1 MKTNPPIATKIPFTH
16 QEHGHQRLDPYYW
29 LNQRENQ
36 DVINYLNAENEYTS
50 AVMSDTT
57 DLQELLY
64 DEMVGRIKQTDMS
77 VPVALNGYT
86 YYTRYEEGQEYPII
100 CRKALTDN
108 AQEEIMLDGNKMAE
122 GLAFFHIGS
131 WQVSPDNKLLA
142 YTIDTVSRRQY
153 HVHVKSLETGELLVD
168 DISNTSGD
176 VTWAND
182 NRTLFYSRKDE
193 TLRPFQII
201 RHVLGLEENTDEVVY
216 EEKDSTFDTFVF
228 KTKSDKYLVIGTE
241 STLSSEYRILE
252 ADHPMGEFRI
262 FQPRRD
268 NMEYT
273 IYHQGNRFLILTNLE
288 AKNFKLM
295 ATPEEFTEI
304 ENWQELVEHRQDI
317 LLESVDVFKDFVV
330 MSERQDGLARFRI
343 CHPQSGEHHYLD
355 FEETDYYAVTSANPD
370 YFSDK
375 LRYQYTSLKTPNT
388 VYNYLMNDR
397 KSIQLKQMEVK
408 GGYNASDYV
417 TRRVYAT
424 ASDGVKIPISLLYKK
439 GMQIDGGQP
448 LLLYGYGSYGIS
460 MDSTFR
466 SSRLSL
472 LDRGFIFAVAH
483 IRGGEDLGRA
493 WYENGKLLKKKNTF
507 TDFIA
512 CGQHLIKEGYT
523 NSDRLF
529 AQGGSAGGLLMGAV
543 INIKPSLF
551 KGVIAAVPFVDVVTT
566 MLDESIPLTTGEYD
580 EWGNP
585 NEKEFYEYMLSYS
598 PYDQVCRQNYPAL
611 LVTTGLHDSQVQ
623 YWEPAKW
630 VAKLRDLKTDKNL
643 LLLKTNMEFGH
654 GGASGRFEALKE
666 LALEY
671 AFLLKVLNNRVEL

>member
-424 ASDGVKIPISLLYKK
+424 ASDGVKIPISLVYKK

-598 PYDQVCRQNYPAL
+598 PYDQVCRQDYPAL